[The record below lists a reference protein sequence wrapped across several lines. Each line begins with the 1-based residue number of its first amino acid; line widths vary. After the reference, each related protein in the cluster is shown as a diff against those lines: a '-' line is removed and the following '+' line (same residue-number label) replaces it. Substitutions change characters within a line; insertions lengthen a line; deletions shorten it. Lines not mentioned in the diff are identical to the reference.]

1 MDRSGGIVEIE
12 NGSHL
17 GEAPMGGLGYLTVAC
32 VLGLTASVALAQ
44 GGMPVSTDGT
54 DPATWDPAQ
63 DALKAAPANHQVLF
77 ENDAIRV
84 LSVSIRPGE
93 REEVHHHRW
102 PSVMV
107 VDALGPL
114 KDYDANGR
122 EQKLPLPDSI
132 ERPLVLELPPQA
144 AHAAENLDTE
154 PFHAIRIEFKQGS
167 FQR

>member
-1 MDRSGGIVEIE
+1 
-12 NGSHL
+12 
-17 GEAPMGGLGYLTVAC
+17 MGGMGYLIVAG
-32 VLGLTASVALAQ
+32 VLGLGLTAPVALAQ
-44 GGMPVSTDGT
+44 GDMPISTDGT
-54 DPATWDPAQ
+54 DPATWDPML
-63 DALKAAPANHQVLF
+63 DAVKAAPGNHQVLF

-84 LSVSIRPGE
+84 LSVTVRPGE

-122 EQKLPLPDSI
+122 EQELPLPDEI

-144 AHAAENLDTE
+144 AHAVENLDAE
-154 PFHAIRIEFKQGS
+154 PLHLIRVEFKQGG